1 MYLMRKTNKPIG
13 LIVVLLIAI
22 TIIVPVQNGYSNSL
36 TQADTSTVTNT
47 STGSNRNFSVVWITD
62 TQYLSEVYP
71 AYYNSLCRWIVS
83 NEEKY
88 NIKMVI
94 HTGDLVE
101 DEWNTTQWKQADQSM
116 SILLTNG
123 IPYCWDAGNHDYNS
137 TYWIG
142 NQYSAF
148 NPALMTEKHYWVGD
162 EFNGQNTAIHVNIAG
177 WDLLVINLSYHAN
190 DSAIAW
196 ASDVLD
202 AYPNSH
208 AIVAT
213 HAYLNEKGTYVGR
226 GNDES
231 HEVWAENFRETLL
244 NKHPNVFMTLSA
256 HFHPASG
263 RRISSGDRDELMFNL
278 QDAYG
283 QLGGASLR
291 ILIFETENSKIDVKT
306 YVVYAN
312 QFLQDQD
319 NQFTLDTSFYNS
331 AIPEFPVGVVLVIL
345 VDCGLVLV
353 YCKKRVETCRTN
365 LRVL

>member
-1 MYLMRKTNKPIG
+1 MTRKMSKQIG
-13 LIVVLLIAI
+13 LIVVLLVIL
-22 TIIVPVQNGYSNSL
+22 TIMLPVQNGFCNSL
-36 TQADTSTVTNT
+36 AQTGASIVSAS
-47 STGSNRNFSVVWITD
+47 STGSSGNFSIVWITD

-71 AYYNSLCRWIVS
+71 AYYDSLCRWIV
-83 NEEKY
+83 NNNEKY
-88 NIKMVI
+88 NVKMVI

-101 DEWNTTQWKQADQSM
+101 DEWNRTQWEQADQSISM
-116 SILLTNG
+116 LLTNG

-148 NPALMTEKHYWVGD
+148 NPAVMVEKPYWIGD
-162 EFNGQNTAIHVNIAG
+162 EFDGQNTAIHVNVSG

-213 HAYLNEKGTYVGR
+213 HAYLNEKGTYEGR
-226 GNDES
+226 GSDES
-231 HEVWAENFRETLL
+231 HEVWTENFRENLL
-244 NKHPNVFMTLSA
+244 DKHPNIFMTLSA

-263 RRISSGDRDELMFNL
+263 SRTRAGDRDELMFNL

-283 QLGGASLR
+283 QVGGASLR
-291 ILIFETENSKIDVKT
+291 ILTFETENSKIDVKT

-312 QFLQDQD
+312 QFLQDQN

-331 AIPEFPVGVVLVIL
+331 AVPEFPVGVGVVVVVLV
-345 VDCGLVLV
+345 VCGLVLV
-353 YCKKRVETCRTN
+353 CCKKRVKK
-365 LRVL
+365 